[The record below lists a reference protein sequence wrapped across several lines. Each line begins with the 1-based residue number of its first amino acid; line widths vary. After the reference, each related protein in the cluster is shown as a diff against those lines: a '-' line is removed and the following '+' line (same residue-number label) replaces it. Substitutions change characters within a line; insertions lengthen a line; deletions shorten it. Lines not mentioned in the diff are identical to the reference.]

1 MLGDKFADPY
11 DNLPVWRLKKKIPRK
26 GSFKVSNFSKRHH
39 LLDIMMAL
47 VTLHVLK
54 SLPDTGGWVSP
65 TNSTCSVFTPLLC
78 SPQAAINT
86 LLLPSSFPPFPSCI
100 LLITHKIQRSPSVE
114 LYRPSWEISPPD
126 GLSRYLNLPW
136 LVCRH
141 RDTAP
146 FFPVSAGRQGWAL
159 PGFILTRLWWALSP
173 TSRHGESQR
182 LCKSG
187 VHGFQPAKSVGR
199 YLLQVSNLGPW
210 LCSNAEEY

>member
-11 DNLPVWRLKKKIPRK
+11 DNLPVWSLKNKIPGK
-26 GSFKVSNFSKRHH
+26 GLFKVSHFSKRHH
-39 LLDIMMAL
+39 LFDIMVAL

-78 SPQAAINT
+78 SPQAALST
-86 LLLPSSFPPFPSCI
+86 LLFPSSFPPFPRCI
-100 LLITHKIQRSPSVE
+100 LLITHKVQRTPSVQ
-114 LYRPSWEISPPD
+114 LYRTSWEINPPE

-146 FFPVSAGRQGWAL
+146 YSLFLQASRDELCLDLYW
-159 PGFILTRLWWALSP
+159 PGSGQPKLISLA
-173 TSRHGESQR
+173 SRHGESQR
-182 LCKSG
+182 LC
-187 VHGFQPAKSVGR
+187 
-199 YLLQVSNLGPW
+199 
-210 LCSNAEEY
+210 